1 MIGVVEVKVVEVMA
15 VLMELEVVLEVM
27 VEGEVMLEVIV
38 VLDVCGRG
46 GGGGC

>member
-27 VEGEVMLEVIV
+27 VL
-38 VLDVCGRG
+38 CFFFFFW
-46 GGGGC
+46 C